1 MKAPDDF
8 VRDVDGRIHRTP
20 DVFLSHST
28 RDQEFVRKLAED
40 LAFCEVDVWID
51 EWELQPGDS
60 LQDVIGQAL
69 NASRFV
75 AIVLGDNF
83 TDSRWASDEMKQAF
97 ARERRENRVVVV
109 PLLAGSIPLPAFIED
124 KFYIDLRTDYF
135 SGVARLSALVNDIP
149 RKHIEEA
156 IRAIRPRSIKACIET
171 LRDAGFE
178 PYVVMSKADSAAIL
192 QAGGIRYQDN
202 RVRFT
207 PEEVAANTEVSP
219 RLRRMMRRLQ
229 DEVW

>member
-1 MKAPDDF
+1 MGAEIDRSLSAR
-8 VRDVDGRIHRTP
+8 VHRAP
-20 DVFLSHST
+20 DVFLSHSA
-28 RDQEFVRKLAED
+28 RDKEFVRQLAED
-40 LAFCEVDVWID
+40 LAFCEVDVWLD

-83 TDSRWASDEMKQAF
+83 TDSRWASDEMKHAF

-109 PLLAGSIPLPAFIED
+109 PLLAGSIPLPAFVED
-124 KFYIDLRTDYF
+124 KLYIDFRTDYF
-135 SGVARLSALVNDIP
+135 AGVARLAALVNDVP
-149 RKHIEEA
+149 RQHIEEA
-156 IRAIRPRSIKACIET
+156 IRVIRPKSIKHCIAT

-178 PYVVMSKADSAAIL
+178 PYVVMSKEDSTAIL
-192 QAGGIRYQDN
+192 HAGGIPYRDD
-202 RVRFT
+202 RIRFS
-207 PEEVAANTEVSP
+207 PETVAANPQVSP
-219 RLRRMMRRLQ
+219 RLRRMMRRLR